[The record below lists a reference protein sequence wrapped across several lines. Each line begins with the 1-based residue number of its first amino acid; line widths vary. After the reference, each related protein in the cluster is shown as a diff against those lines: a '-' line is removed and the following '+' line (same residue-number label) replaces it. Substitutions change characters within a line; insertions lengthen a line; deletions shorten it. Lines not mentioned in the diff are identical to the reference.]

1 MYHLVSQVLVYGVEG
16 DFVELGCNSG
26 QSSVLITKTIQL
38 HNSDKKL
45 SVYDSFEGLPTVNS
59 IDGDAYYQG
68 QLKTTEDVLRYNF
81 QRYNLPLPEIHRGW
95 FSDTLPNGLP
105 EKICFAYLDG
115 DLYESILVS
124 LEHVYPKLTKGAIC
138 LIDDYNDPSVDPLGW
153 NNLPGV
159 KKACDEYLADKPE
172 KVTPL
177 YAGEYPHG
185 FFRKA

>member
-1 MYHLVSQVLVYGVEG
+1 MYCV
-16 DFVELGCNSG
+16 
-26 QSSVLITKTIQL
+26 TI
-38 HNSDKKL
+38 
-45 SVYDSFEGLPTVNS
+45 
-59 IDGDAYYQG
+59 
-68 QLKTTEDVLRYNF
+68 F
-81 QRYNLPLPEIHRGW
+81 QRYNLQLPKIHKGW

-153 NNLPGV
+153 NSLPGV

-172 KVTPL
+172 KVTLTIDRTALGLDAAELSL
-177 YAGEYPHG
+177 YAPAVQDFQPEGRFGMRDEITIDAKRGLLLILKNSQERSH
-185 FFRKA
+185 